1 MYIVR
6 TQPGGRGGQ
15 AIVINFITV
24 QGGGGVKKGQKLAYV
39 LCTQPLRT
47 FGSWQ
52 AYICLFDPLKFML
65 GVMADINKP
74 GDLDSNMKSMFGRGN
89 RYCIRKLIIV

>member
-39 LCTQPLRT
+39 LCTRPLME
-47 FGSWQ
+47 
-52 AYICLFDPLKFML
+52 ICQ
-65 GVMADINKP
+65 
-74 GDLDSNMKSMFGRGN
+74 
-89 RYCIRKLIIV
+89 IVNFAEP